1 MAAIWS
7 SGIVRL
13 RTLLLVAGLIV
24 SLPSVAAPV
33 HLIIERD
40 IDVPGETDLF
50 LVSYASQ
57 ADFLSNTPLTQTAL
71 PQGLNADFSLGGF
84 TVDALGAWHLI
95 IERDIDVAGET
106 DLFLVSYASQ
116 ADFLSN
122 TLLAQ
127 TALPHGINAEFS
139 LGGFHIDVSAPPPNG
154 VPEPGSIPLLA
165 LAVAMLW
172 LFGRLSRRPLWRADS
187 IGSST

>member
-1 MAAIWS
+1 MAAFWS
-7 SGIVRL
+7 SGITRL

-33 HLIIERD
+33 HLILERD
-40 IDVPGETDLF
+40 IDAPGETDLF

-57 ADFLSNTPLTQTAL
+57 ADF
-71 PQGLNADFSLGGF
+71 
-84 TVDALGAWHLI
+84 H
-95 IERDIDVAGET
+95 
-106 DLFLVSYASQ
+106 
-116 ADFLSN
+116 SN

-127 TALPHGINAEFS
+127 TALPQGINAEFS

-172 LFGRLSRRPLWRADS
+172 LSGRLPRRPICRADS
-187 IGSST
+187 ICSST